1 MVAFVLLQLLLAL
14 GIATA
19 RKSGGGGGGGGGGKS
34 YGGSSYGG
42 SKNTGYGGGS
52 KSSGTNTAYKPVY
65 QPVRSYGS
73 GYADKSKF
81 AGGGYGGYP
90 NGGYRPSIFPF
101 FFLGSGHRHRHHN
114 QNSDDNDYDDDDLE
128 LYFERVENGCQF
140 TSINSYR
147 TIDNENA
154 SVFDDTTNTT
164 KITDWM
170 GCTEEWKYNASV
182 VGDPTRTFV
191 SPPIELYACDEY
203 DICSECEDELSGEN
217 FNALALETYE
227 YPPDGTF
234 AVDCWIPKNLTL
246 AREEFDCNNDECI
259 YFSEKYEAVS
269 VENME
274 TSESGT
280 SISSVVFLL
289 VIVACIGAA
298 VLFWFRRRDNK
309 KSTAANQPPSN
320 TQATHPVQAD
330 KQQPYVASSSFSTK
344 APASYVQEQKQQP
357 YVASSSS
364 SAKEQIGQ
372 VKPYYSASYAQEQNP
387 QSYVAAS
394 SLSNDQQKSSQPYL
408 APTGGQQQF
417 KPYV

>member
-1 MVAFVLLQLLLAL
+1 MVAFVSIQLLIAL
-14 GIATA
+14 VGTATA
-19 RKSGGGGGGGGGGKS
+19 RKSGGGGGGNS
-34 YGGSSYGG
+34 FFGGSSSSSSSNNYGSSTNTGHGG
-42 SKNTGYGGGS
+42 S
-52 KSSGTNTAYKPVY
+52 TNTVY

-81 AGGGYGGYP
+81 SGGGYGRYP
-90 NGGYRPSIFPF
+90 NGGFRPSILPF
-101 FFLGSGHRHRHHN
+101 YFLGSGNRRHHN
-114 QNSDDNDYDDDDLE
+114 NRNSDDNDDDDDDME

-154 SVFDDTTNTT
+154 SVFDNTTNTT
-164 KITDWM
+164 KSTDWV

-191 SPPIELYACDEY
+191 SPSIELYACDEY
-203 DICSECEDELSGEN
+203 DICSECEDELSGGN

-269 VENME
+269 MATVETDSS
-274 TSESGT
+274 TS
-280 SISSVVFLL
+280 SSFSVLFFL
-289 VIVACIGAA
+289 VILACIGAGA
-298 VLFWFRRRDNK
+298 FVWFRRRNNK
-309 KSTAANQPPSN
+309 KSTTTNQPPSN
-320 TQATHPVQAD
+320 TQATPPVQAD
-330 KQQPYVASSSFSTK
+330 KEQPYVASSSFSTK
-344 APASYVQEQKQQP
+344 
-357 YVASSSS
+357 
-364 SAKEQIGQ
+364 EQIEQ
-372 VKPYYSASYAQEQNP
+372 VKPYYSAPYAQEQEQKQKL

-417 KPYV
+417 KSYV